1 MSDRLD
7 KSWIGKC
14 CAHAHMEKHAMRRV
28 WSLSIPCYLISLV
41 LAMPL
46 ALFFRSWHLR
56 RRLIRAGC
64 CPECDYDL
72 RATPHGCPE
81 SGAIALS
88 ASAPSRASP
97 AGAPISGVRLAA
109 SWISTL
115 ACSTSSSIPVP
126 LWRPRETRG

>member
-1 MSDRLD
+1 
-7 KSWIGKC
+7 
-14 CAHAHMEKHAMRRV
+14 MRRV

-64 CPECDYDL
+64 CPECGYDL

-81 SGAIALS
+81 CGAIAVS
-88 ASAPSRASP
+88 ASAPSP
-97 AGAPISGVRLAA
+97 ALPAQRQKPPSMANG
-109 SWISTL
+109 
-115 ACSTSSSIPVP
+115 
-126 LWRPRETRG
+126 